1 VRARVTGVH
10 VTGVK
15 SVGGGSYGFF
25 VQSPLAAEWQG
36 IFVATPGTVPTVKVG
51 NKVDVE
57 GDYEV
62 LFDMDQLGSAKWTVT
77 DAGTTLPFEPL
88 VVDHA
93 TYANKTGGEPWEGV
107 LCKIAGPITVS
118 QQNADTNGDFDEFM
132 IGASKL
138 RVDDYLYDAL
148 DNTYAVGASF
158 PNVVGICG
166 YSFSNRKIWP
176 RDAADLQ

>member
-1 VRARVTGVH
+1 
-10 VTGVK
+10 
-15 SVGGGSYGFF
+15 
-25 VQSPLAAEWQG
+25 
-36 IFVATPGTVPTVKVG
+36 
-51 NKVDVE
+51 
-57 GDYEV
+57 
-62 LFDMDQLGSAKWTVT
+62 MDQLGSAKWTVT

>member
-1 VRARVTGVH
+1 
-10 VTGVK
+10 
-15 SVGGGSYGFF
+15 
-25 VQSPLAAEWQG
+25 
-36 IFVATPGTVPTVKVG
+36 
-51 NKVDVE
+51 
-57 GDYEV
+57 
-62 LFDMDQLGSAKWTVT
+62 MDQLGSAQWKIT
-77 DAGTTLPFEPL
+77 DPGTTLPFEPL

-118 QQNADTNGDFDEFM
+118 TQNADGMQDFDEFT

-138 RVDDYLYDAL
+138 RVDDYLYDPL
-148 DNTYAVGASF
+148 DNNYALNTSF